1 MGLQPPI
8 IAHPPPWSLF
18 FQHACSQRCRLTDPG
33 QHGWSNRPGR
43 EQLLRLLVLAVTV
56 VGAMGQA
63 PAPQAS
69 LGGICSAFPSKVR
82 TLLQLIHEDD
92 LGGLLLCAC
101 RSWLC
106 LWQMLALQA
115 V

>member
-1 MGLQPPI
+1 M
-8 IAHPPPWSLF
+8 
-18 FQHACSQRCRLTDPG
+18 R
-33 QHGWSNRPGR
+33 
-43 EQLLRLLVLAVTV
+43 LLRLLVLIVTV
-56 VGAMGQA
+56 VGAKGQA

-82 TLLQLIHEDD
+82 RLLQLIHEAYQ
-92 LGGLLLCAC
+92 LLLRAC

-115 V
+115 A